1 MTLLTSGRRDMLCG
15 LAALLFAPVI
25 LRGGAAAAAEEPL
38 QFLHAF
44 GTTVLPRPAQR
55 VVSLGYVTQDALL
68 ALDVAP
74 LAIRDWFGDQPSG
87 VWPWA
92 QPYLKSAKPLLIK
105 GNVSLEMVAALK
117 PELIVGIGSGIT
129 EAEYAALSRIAPV
142 LMQPKAFPAY
152 GMPWDEMTRLIGR
165 AVGKDQQAAD
175 LIAKTR
181 QTFADVRQRHPDWIG
196 RTAVAAY
203 HYGSETGFFAASD
216 TRGHFL
222 TELGFQPS
230 AAARGLEGSTAFYQK
245 LSPEDLSALEADL
258 IMWVSSVDAVADLAR
273 LPMRLAL
280 KAHAEGREVFAGG
293 LAAAAISF
301 GSVLSL
307 PFAVAELEADIA
319 AAVDGNPKTLVPSA
333 VRAGIAP

>member
-1 MTLLTSGRRDMLCG
+1 MAPLVFSRRDMLCG
-15 LAALLFAPVI
+15 LATMLFAPTV
-25 LRGGAAAAAEEPL
+25 LRSTAATAADAL
-38 QFLHAF
+38 QFSHAF

-74 LAIRDWFGDQPSG
+74 LAVRDWFGDQPSG

-92 QPYLKSAKPLLIK
+92 QPHLKHTKPLLMK
-105 GNVSLEMVAALK
+105 GNVSLELVAALK

-129 EAEYAALSRIAPV
+129 EAEYAGLSRIAPV
-142 LMQPKAFPAY
+142 LMQPKEFPAY
-152 GMPWDEMTRLIGR
+152 GMPWDAMTRLIGR
-165 AVGKDQQAAD
+165 AVGKEQRAID
-175 LIAKTR
+175 LVASTR
-181 QTFADVRQRHPDWIG
+181 QTFADVRQRHPDWTG

-203 HYGSETGFFAASD
+203 HYGSETGFFASSD

-222 TELGFQPS
+222 TELGFLPS
-230 AAARGLEGSTAFYQK
+230 AAAKRLDGSTAFYQN
-245 LSPEDLSALEADL
+245 LSAEDLSALEADL
-258 IMWVSSVDAVADLAR
+258 ILWVSSVDAVTDLAK

-293 LAAAAISF
+293 LVAAAISF

-307 PFAVAELEADIA
+307 PFAVSQLEADIA
-319 AAVDGNPKTLVPSA
+319 AAVDGNPETPVSSA
-333 VRAGIAP
+333 VRAGLAP